1 MALTFWLCAA
11 IVVYV
16 YIGYPALLFVWA
28 GVRRHGRRAHSRK
41 RREKM
46 KRETGA
52 NCWPSISIVIAA
64 RNEAHRL
71 PARLI
76 NLLGL
81 EYPGI
86 RQIIVVSDGS
96 TDGTGDVLRRF
107 AAAVDVVS
115 IEAAGKAAAL
125 NAGVAAA
132 TGELLVFADA
142 RQTFAVDALIELAR
156 PFEDPRVG
164 AVSGELILEQ
174 PDSSGTAEGLGLY
187 WRLEKRL
194 RELESDV
201 NSMVGVT
208 GAIYALRRSLW
219 NPLPA
224 GTILDDVLIPMR
236 CVMQRQR
243 VVFNRRAVAFDRFA
257 DSASEARRKRRT
269 HAGNYQLL
277 VLEPQLLVPWHNP
290 IWLQY
295 VSHKLGRLIVPYALI
310 GLFVSNAMLASS
322 SVAYAIA
329 FSAQCSFYVL
339 AAIGAFLELADRP
352 GRRSALSLG
361 RSWR

>member
-11 IVVYV
+11 IIVYV
-16 YIGYPALLFVWA
+16 YVGYPALLFVWA
-28 GVRRHGRRAHSRK
+28 GVRGRGRRERSR
-41 RREKM
+41 RDRESFDH
-46 KRETGA
+46 ETGS
-52 NCWPSISIVIAA
+52 NWPSISIVIAV

-71 PARLI
+71 PARLN

-81 EYPGI
+81 EYPGR
-86 RQIIVVSDGS
+86 RQLIVVSDGS
-96 TDGTGDVLRRF
+96 TDGTAEVLRRF
-107 AAAVDVVS
+107 AAVDAVS

-132 TGELLVFADA
+132 DGDLLVFADA
-142 RQTFAVDALIELAR
+142 RQTFAADALIELAR
-156 PFEDPRVG
+156 TFEDSRVG

-174 PDSSGTAEGLGLY
+174 PDGSGTAEGLGLY

-201 NSMVGVT
+201 DSMVGVT

-219 NPLPA
+219 EPLPD

-236 CVMQRQR
+236 CVMQQRR
-243 VVFNRRAVAFDRFA
+243 VVFNRRAIAFDRFA

-269 HAGNYQLL
+269 HAGNYQLV
-277 VLEPQLLVPWHNP
+277 VLEPRLLVPWRNP

-310 GLFVSNAMLASS
+310 GLFVSSAILASS
-322 SVAYAIA
+322 SVMYAIA
-329 FSAQCSFYVL
+329 FAAQCSFYVL
-339 AAIGAFLELADRP
+339 AAIGGFLELAERP
-352 GRRSALSLG
+352 RWRSALSLG